1 MLAMVFRWLTP
12 DVFRPML
19 ERATREE
26 GQTAVTKPTSE
37 PEVTQDRK
45 GLIVEVAA
53 ELFASKG
60 IASTTVRAIGDAA
73 GILSGSLY
81 HYFPS
86 KDAIVDEIMT
96 SFLDDVNAQ
105 YSAVLGEEWTTI
117 EQFRGLV
124 YASLECTRTH
134 AHAAEIYQNDA
145 NYIQHSPQ
153 FEYVQQGAVRIRGA
167 WMSVLEAG
175 VANGTFRSDVPTWLM
190 YHLLRDSIWLTVRWF
205 KSSAKY
211 DHAALAQDCFKLFL
225 QGFVSPGIDVGE
237 LDDPGHG
244 RPGALART

>member
-1 MLAMVFRWLTP
+1 VFRWLEP
-12 DVFRPML
+12 DALRRTV
-19 ERATREE
+19 ERASREE
-26 GQTAVTKPTSE
+26 GHNAVTKTTSE

-96 SFLDDVNAQ
+96 SFLDDVNAR
-105 YSAVLGEEWTTI
+105 YDSVLGMDSTTI

-124 YASLECTRTH
+124 YASLECTTTH

-153 FEYVQQGAVRIRGA
+153 FEYVQRGAVRIRSA
-167 WMSVLEAG
+167 WMTVLEAG
-175 VANGTFRSDVPTWLM
+175 VANDTFRSDVPTWLM

-205 KSSAKY
+205 KSSPKY
-211 DHAALAQDCFKLFL
+211 DHATLAEDCCKLFL
-225 QGFVSPGIDVGE
+225 QGFVTPGVKLE
-237 LDDPGHG
+237 ALADP
-244 RPGALART
+244 RRKLPGALTRS